1 MAQGGKN
8 LMQAI
13 SIASLRMPD
22 ALQLDKLLNQTVE
35 RRLLQGY
42 PIVIFTCSTSFGREC
57 KTVGSK
63 LSSARTIAT
72 LPVSLHNPFSFSQVC
87 TNLA

>member
-13 SIASLRMPD
+13 GIASLRMPD

-35 RRLLQGY
+35 RRLLQRISDCY
-42 PIVIFTCSTSFGREC
+42 IHMFYLLWKRM
-57 KTVGSK
+57 
-63 LSSARTIAT
+63 
-72 LPVSLHNPFSFSQVC
+72 
-87 TNLA
+87 

>member
-1 MAQGGKN
+1 MTVLMMAQGGKN

-35 RRLLQGY
+35 RRLLQK
-42 PIVIFTCSTSFGREC
+42 
-57 KTVGSK
+57 KTNNYNK
-63 LSSARTIAT
+63 MKNNNWKRM
-72 LPVSLHNPFSFSQVC
+72 
-87 TNLA
+87 

>member
-13 SIASLRMPD
+13 GIARLRMPD

-35 RRLLQGY
+35 RRLLQGISDCY
-42 PIVIFTCSTSFGREC
+42 IYMFYLLWKRM
-57 KTVGSK
+57 
-63 LSSARTIAT
+63 
-72 LPVSLHNPFSFSQVC
+72 
-87 TNLA
+87 

>member
-35 RRLLQGY
+35 RRLLQDIRLLY
-42 PIVIFTCSTSFGREC
+42 SHV
-57 KTVGSK
+57 
-63 LSSARTIAT
+63 
-72 LPVSLHNPFSFSQVC
+72 LPPLERM
-87 TNLA
+87 